1 MSLATLPFAGAPSVR
16 VRRPESD
23 GRLLVVV
30 QDVFTHIGKVS
41 TKAVARRIDSA
52 TDKLE
57 RVVRLVTI
65 RERGNDLKLATL
77 TDALDLLIQI
87 NVPAARALRHQLIQ
101 LGKHVLAG
109 DPDGTVA
116 DEIVA
121 NKEILDNLPEDQQA
135 IFKELMEPD
144 GQVRVAMVAGRS
156 TPE

>member
-116 DEIVA
+116 DACAPRRPYWMADHRTGCSQDES
-121 NKEILDNLPEDQQA
+121 D
-135 IFKELMEPD
+135 
-144 GQVRVAMVAGRS
+144 RVVHQ
-156 TPE
+156 TN